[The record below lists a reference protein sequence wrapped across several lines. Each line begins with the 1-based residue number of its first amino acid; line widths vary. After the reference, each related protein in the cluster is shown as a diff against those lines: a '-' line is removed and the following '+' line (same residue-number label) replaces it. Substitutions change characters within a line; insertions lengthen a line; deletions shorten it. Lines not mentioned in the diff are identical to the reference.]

1 MNVHGGFI
9 ARLNCADIAT
19 QLDQEG
25 YAVLRGLLNDSQVR
39 ELAALRG
46 VASADDRVSPAS
58 EQPGRGDLFYFLR
71 PLPAPLEELRTAFY
85 GCLAPIA
92 NRWRVALDI
101 PHRYPDTLDAFL
113 MQNRKAGQVR
123 AQSNL
128 THLLADGYQVLHQ
141 HSDGEQVFPLQLV
154 ALLSEPEK
162 DFTGGEFVMT
172 EQRPRMQSRPM
183 VLPLRRGD
191 VAVIAAAG
199 DRSRAARA
207 TTVSISSMR
216 SVACAAASALDW
228 SSCSTTPSD
237 VDRDKLDVFAQA

>member
-9 ARLNCADIAT
+9 DRLNCTDIAT

-39 ELAALRG
+39 ELAALHG

-58 EQPGRGDLFYFLR
+58 EQPGRGNLFYFLR

-113 MQNRKAGQVR
+113 MQNRKAGQVC

-141 HSDGEQVFPLQLV
+141 HRDGEQVFPLQLV

-191 VAVIAAAG
+191 VAVIAVAERPFKGSKGYYRVNLKHAISRV
-199 DRSRAARA
+199 RSGERVGLELMFHDAK
-207 TTVSISSMR
+207 R
-216 SVACAAASALDW
+216 S
-228 SSCSTTPSD
+228 
-237 VDRDKLDVFAQA
+237 